1 VETLAN
7 FAQIIPDSPR
17 ALLEFVTSL
26 FLDHGYLVAF
36 IGAAVDNFGMP
47 ASGDVVLFAGGWL
60 ANTDRAVL
68 GLIMLFGGLGALV
81 SDNAMYW
88 IGRFGGRRLIDRL
101 FRSRFIARLVDAKHV
116 GRVERYFE
124 THGGKTVFAGRF
136 GPGLRSTTP
145 LFAGMSRMKYYK
157 FLPYNFAAVI
167 VWALA
172 YGTIG
177 YFFGQY
183 WDQLLEI
190 ARSVG
195 FGVVALVVLTLGTYA
210 YYRRRRSAVHTR
222 RKP

>member
-1 VETLAN
+1 M
-7 FAQIIPDSPR
+7 
-17 ALLEFVTSL
+17 EFITSL

-47 ASGDVVLFAGGWL
+47 ASGDVVVFAGGWL
-60 ANTDRAVL
+60 ASTDRAVL
-68 GLIMLFGGLGALV
+68 ALIMLFGGLGALV

-88 IGRFGGRRLIDRL
+88 IGRIGGRPLVERL
-101 FRSRFIARLVDAKHV
+101 FRSRIIARLIDAKHIN
-116 GRVERYFE
+116 RVEHYFE

-157 FLPYNFAAVI
+157 FVPYNLSGVA
-167 VWALA
+167 VWAVA
-172 YGTIG
+172 YSTIG

-183 WDQLLEI
+183 WDQLLEV
-190 ARSVG
+190 ARSFG
-195 FGVVALVVLTLGTYA
+195 FGILALIVLTLGTYV
-210 YYRRRRSAVHTR
+210 YYRRRRSSGRMH

>member
-1 VETLAN
+1 MKTFVNLV
-7 FAQIIPDSPR
+7 QIIPDSPQ

-68 GLIMLFGGLGALV
+68 GFIMLFGGLGALV

-88 IGRFGGRRLIDRL
+88 IGRIGGRPLVERL
-101 FRSRFIARLVDAKHV
+101 FRSRIIARLVDAKHI
-116 GRVERYFE
+116 GRVERYFD

-145 LFAGMSRMKYYK
+145 LFAGMSRMKYYR
-157 FLPYNFAAVI
+157 FIPYNLSAIA
-167 VWALA
+167 VWAIA
-172 YGTIG
+172 YSTVG

-183 WDQLLEI
+183 WDQLLEV
-190 ARSVG
+190 ARSIG
-195 FGVVALVVLTLGTYA
+195 FGVLAVVVLILGSYV
-210 YYRRRRSAVHTR
+210 YYRRRRTAGSVN

>member
-1 VETLAN
+1 MEAFVNLG
-7 FAQIIPDSPR
+7 QIIPDSPQ
-17 ALLEFVTSL
+17 ALLDFITSL

-68 GLIMLFGGLGALV
+68 GFIMLFGGLGALV
-81 SDNAMYW
+81 SDHAMYW
-88 IGRFGGRRLIDRL
+88 IGRLGGRRLVDRL
-101 FRSRFIARLVDAKHV
+101 FRSRFIARLVDAKHI
-116 GRVERYFE
+116 GRVEHYFE

-145 LFAGMSRMKYYK
+145 LFAGMSRMKYYR
-157 FLPYNFAAVI
+157 FVPYNLSAIV
-167 VWALA
+167 VWAIA
-172 YGTIG
+172 YATIG

-183 WDQLLEI
+183 WDQLLEA
-190 ARSVG
+190 ARSFG
-195 FGVVALVVLTLGTYA
+195 FGVILLIALTFATYI
-210 YYRRRRSAVHTR
+210 YYRRRRN

>member
-1 VETLAN
+1 MESLASLI
-7 FAQIIPDSPR
+7 QSIPDSPQ
-17 ALLEFVTSL
+17 ALLQFVVSL

-60 ANTDRAVL
+60 ASTDRAVL
-68 GLIMLFGGLGALV
+68 GFIMLFGGLGALV

-88 IGRFGGRRLIDRL
+88 IGRTGGRTLIERL
-101 FRSRFIARLVDAKHV
+101 FRSRLIARLVDAKHI

-124 THGGKTVFAGRF
+124 THGGKTVFVGRF

-145 LFAGMSRMKYYK
+145 LFAGMSRMKYYR
-157 FLPYNFAAVI
+157 FLPYNLSAVI
-167 VWALA
+167 VWAIA

-183 WDQLLEI
+183 WTQLLEV
-190 ARSVG
+190 ARSFG
-195 FGVVALVVLTLGTYA
+195 FGVVALVVLILGTYV
-210 YYRRRRSAVHTR
+210 YYRRRRTNMDQRGS
-222 RKP
+222 